1 MNPLKCAFGLTSGK
15 FLGFIVIHRGIEV
28 DPQKIKAILEMPPP
42 KNLKEFQSLQGRL
55 AYIIRFISNLSGRI
69 HPFSRLMKKGVD
81 SIKALAMVLLIKH
94 FLTLLLPLT
103 RHQSQPLKANQFQVL
118 DLNQPS
124 RT

>member
-55 AYIIRFISNLSGRI
+55 AYIIRFISNLSG
-69 HPFSRLMKKGVD
+69 
-81 SIKALAMVLLIKH
+81 
-94 FLTLLLPLT
+94 TLFP
-103 RHQSQPLKANQFQVL
+103 
-118 DLNQPS
+118 DL
-124 RT
+124 